1 MRNKKKGFN
10 ERRANKE
17 RKKTR
22 QERERERER
31 ETEMGEERRGRGDPD
46 HNNDPACVNY
56 RLINHYVYKY
66 IFL

>member
-1 MRNKKKGFN
+1 MGCHSNKKGFN

-17 RKKTR
+17 RKDTAGER
-22 QERERERER
+22 GRERDR
-31 ETEMGEERRGRGDPD
+31 EMGEEGRGRGEPD
-46 HNNDPACVNY
+46 HNNDPRVNY